1 MDTGLTQVDILKV
14 KSIQKS
20 IGTLQLESL
29 HVDGYSPLG
38 TDSIQGAVH
47 GEVLEWLFTCY
58 HELHNLGDEAANETF
73 CIVIPMCAPV
83 LKSLFLS
90 KKQQVHTSMPSGN
103 V

>member
-1 MDTGLTQVDILKV
+1 MLNPESTGNDYGAASCSTDQENID
-14 KSIQKS
+14 
-20 IGTLQLESL
+20 LEAP
-29 HVDGYSPLG
+29 VGVTPEQ
-38 TDSIQGAVH
+38 SIQGAVH